1 MDLAR
6 RLGVPFAV
14 VPCCVYPALFPSRR
28 QRNSG
33 HPVRAPH
40 ATPPPF
46 DVTVCVWLLGGGLT
60 WRGACLCACVPP
72 RSAATSP
79 FASTWSTRHRRPPGR
94 RGRTGAPPCRSR
106 ARTPSCTACRQPP
119 SARASAC
126 AACLGPHGDA
136 AAGGWVAAGLGD
148 SARRRQPPRWR
159 DPAGA
164 AANPAATAAAA
175 AAEEEDT
182 AAAAAA
188 APAQSGDGAE
198 EAAACVAYVAA
209 CTVQLAVYA
218 AAGKWFPAVAL
229 LSAMARHPGPGRRRR
244 PRPGR
249 PRAGDPADGSTDGG
263 PASGPARL
271 GAATR
276 RPDAACGWLAARACA
291 ASGEWRPA
299 LKVLNVLRRCV
310 LPP

>member
-1 MDLAR
+1 LAR
-6 RLGVPFAV
+6 RVFVCVRATQVRGHESFCQYLVDKAPSTPGAAGSHRRAALPFEGKNAV
-14 VPCCVYPALFPSRR
+14 VYSLPPTAK
-28 QRNSG
+28 
-33 HPVRAPH
+33 RAEE
-40 ATPPPF
+40 
-46 DVTVCVWLLGGGLT
+46 
-60 WRGACLCACVPP
+60 
-72 RSAATSP
+72 
-79 FASTWSTRHRRPPGR
+79 
-94 RGRTGAPPCRSR
+94 
-106 ARTPSCTACRQPP
+106 
-119 SARASAC
+119 AC

-249 PRAGDPADGSTDGG
+249 PPAGDPADGSTDGG